1 MTNCELRIGRGLWAS
16 RKLVHCLGFVCAG
29 LVVGCNGGGL
39 GGDRIREMEF
49 HVDDGVATFVIPEH
63 DWLAPFSKPTITEF
77 AVATP
82 DDDENVVWRLAAE
95 TETGVPARGMA
106 ITFGT
111 PPAGFRQIAPDES
124 SRPRPLVPGRN
135 YYVAAGG
142 PTNVYRL
149 IFAMPVEVGRPA
161 EQPTSAPVD
170 EAFPSKDMWEKM
182 RQTTQPAEAAP
193 VDDPAMKPEA
203 GEPPPTE
210 ESAPPA
216 EEEEDAPPKKP
227 SIFGE

>member
-1 MTNCELRIGRGLWAS
+1 MTNCELRMVRGANCFGT
-16 RKLVHCLGFVCAG
+16 LVRCFSVSCVLFVW
-29 LVVGCNGGGL
+29 GCDGGGL

-49 HVDDGVATFVIPEH
+49 HVDNGVATFVIPEH

-82 DDDENVVWRLAAE
+82 DDDENVVWRLAAD

-182 RQTTQPAEAAP
+182 RQTTQPAEDAP
-193 VDDPAMKPEA
+193 VEDPAMKPETA
-203 GEPPPTE
+203 EPPTTDE
-210 ESAPPA
+210 AAPPA
-216 EEEEDAPPKKP
+216 EEEDTPPKKP